1 MSVKLKLEK
10 QSEDSLTLEATDQPV
25 VFSEELSDYE
35 EIFPEITIAFDKDG
49 SVSYFHIDLWAGPS
63 FLNDIISYFE
73 SHPVSG
79 KYTVEEL
86 GLYDVPFVE
95 VLKAVKKR
103 YEEKQ
108 KVSV

>member
-1 MSVKLKLEK
+1 MKLKLLEGSEGFSLESEVPENRRKEFVIPEFADIIVETNEK
-10 QSEDSLTLEATDQPV
+10 G
-25 VFSEELSDYE
+25 
-35 EIFPEITIAFDKDG
+35 EICGFD
-49 SVSYFHIDLWAGPS
+49 IDLWHG
-63 FLNDIISYFE
+63 DISYIDELISYFE
-73 SHPVSG
+73 SHPVPG
-79 KYTVEEL
+79 RYTVEEL